1 MEIADM
7 FYNKDEFVETASGN
21 KVNNSKESEKQEM
34 LNYESSSGKS
44 TDGALR

>member
-21 KVNNSKESEKQEM
+21 KVDFENQMIHRKM
-34 LNYESSSGKS
+34 CLNILSI
-44 TDGALR
+44 LR